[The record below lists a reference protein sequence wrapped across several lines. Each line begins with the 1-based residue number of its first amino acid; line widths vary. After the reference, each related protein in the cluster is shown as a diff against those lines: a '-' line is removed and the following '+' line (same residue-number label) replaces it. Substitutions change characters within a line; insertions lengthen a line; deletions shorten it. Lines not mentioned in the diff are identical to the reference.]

1 MDAKKQV
8 EETLKQLEKEIVQLE
23 NAQVELM
30 RKKWALE
37 TKLEKQQ
44 QVLLSLEL
52 QAETAVKQLSVWKKA
67 ALVLAVAWGIVL
79 SFFNIDRK

>member
-1 MDAKKQV
+1 MDAKQHV
-8 EETLKQLEKEIVQLE
+8 EETLKQLEQEIVMLE
-23 NAQVELM
+23 KAQVELM

-44 QVLLSLEL
+44 QVLSSLEL
-52 QAETAVKQLSVWKKA
+52 QAETAVKERSMWKKV
-67 ALVLAVAWGIVL
+67 ALVLGVAWGIVL

>member
-1 MDAKKQV
+1 MDAKKKV
-8 EETLKQLEKEIVQLE
+8 EETLKQLEKEIVELE

-44 QVLLSLEL
+44 QVLSSLEL

>member
-8 EETLKQLEKEIVQLE
+8 EETLKQLEKEIVMLE

-44 QVLLSLEL
+44 QVLSSLEL
-52 QAETAVKQLSVWKKA
+52 QAETAVKQLSVWKRA

>member
-1 MDAKKQV
+1 MNAKQEV
-8 EETLKQLEKEIVQLE
+8 EETLKQLEKEIVELE

-44 QVLLSLEL
+44 QVLSSLEL

>member
-8 EETLKQLEKEIVQLE
+8 EETLKQLEKEIVMLE

-44 QVLLSLEL
+44 QVLSSLEL

>member
-1 MDAKKQV
+1 MDAKQHV
-8 EETLKQLEKEIVQLE
+8 EETLKQLEKEIVELE

-44 QVLLSLEL
+44 QVLSSLEL
-52 QAETAVKQLSVWKKA
+52 QAETAVKERSMWKRV
-67 ALVLAVAWGIVL
+67 ALVLGVAWGIVL
-79 SFFNIDRK
+79 SFFNIDKK

>member
-1 MDAKKQV
+1 MDAKQQV
-8 EETLKQLEKEIVQLE
+8 EEALKRLEQEIVFLE

-44 QVLLSLEL
+44 QVLSSLEL
-52 QAETAVKQLSVWKKA
+52 QAETAVKERSMWKRV
-67 ALVLAVAWGIVL
+67 ALVLGVAWGIVL

>member
-8 EETLKQLEKEIVQLE
+8 EETLKQLEKEIVELE

-44 QVLLSLEL
+44 QVLSSLEL
-52 QAETAVKQLSVWKKA
+52 QAETAVKERSVWKKA